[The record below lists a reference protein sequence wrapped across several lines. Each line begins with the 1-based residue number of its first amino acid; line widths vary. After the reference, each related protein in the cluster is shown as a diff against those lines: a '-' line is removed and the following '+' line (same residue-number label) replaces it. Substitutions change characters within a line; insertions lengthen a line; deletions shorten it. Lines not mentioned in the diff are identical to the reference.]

1 MQLLN
6 VLVAL
11 KRRIS
16 QCIDDIDSFIRAHLR

>member
-1 MQLLN
+1 MRLLN
-6 VLVAL
+6 ALKGL